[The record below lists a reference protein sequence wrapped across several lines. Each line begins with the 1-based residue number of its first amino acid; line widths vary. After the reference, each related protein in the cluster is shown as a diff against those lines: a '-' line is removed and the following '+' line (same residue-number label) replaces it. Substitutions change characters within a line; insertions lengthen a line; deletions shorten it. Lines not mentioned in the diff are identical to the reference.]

1 MYKSYLL
8 LSLIICVIIIITSCG
23 DDIIGSESNQT
34 IDEIVQDSEIV
45 YTFTNN
51 QLKASGMIKNI
62 GNTLILAPWYIETE
76 FFSDSTF
83 SLILGGDQ
91 YSFHTNLD
99 TSTSTIWTLEF
110 SSDEIVESNY
120 PDFAIKNFRAF
131 RKK

>member
-8 LSLIICVIIIITSCG
+8 LSITICVFIMITSCEDG
-23 DDIIGSESNQT
+23 IIGSESNQT
-34 IDEIVQDSEIV
+34 IDEIVQDSEIM

-51 QLKASGMIKNI
+51 QLKASGIIKNI
-62 GNTLILAPWYIETE
+62 GNTLILAPWYIEAE

-91 YSFHTNLD
+91 YSFPTNLD

-110 SSDEIVESNY
+110 SSDEIIESNY

-131 RKK
+131 IDK